1 MEKSRLSAVAMA
13 AAAASLF
20 MVGCATQ
27 GGGDKAAMA
36 DSSGTV
42 KVKCYGANSC
52 KGQAECKT
60 AANACKGQNGCKGQG
75 FTMMDELSCVEAVG
89 RG

>member
-1 MEKSRLSAVAMA
+1 MDRTKLSGVAMA

-20 MVGCATQ
+20 LAGCAAQ
-27 GGGDKAAMA
+27 GGGDKMAAA
-36 DSSGTV
+36 DAGGAV

-60 AANACKGQNGCKGQG
+60 AMNECKGHNSCKGAG
-75 FTMMDELSCVEAVG
+75 FMMMSEKACIDALG
-89 RG
+89 RA